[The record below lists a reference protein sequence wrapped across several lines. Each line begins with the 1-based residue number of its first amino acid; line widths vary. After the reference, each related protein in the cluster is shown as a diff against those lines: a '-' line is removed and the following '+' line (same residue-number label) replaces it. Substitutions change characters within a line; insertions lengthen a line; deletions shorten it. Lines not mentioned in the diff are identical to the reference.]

1 LCKYWGELVGMKS
14 GGPRLP
20 VKDLN
25 SVDKEKLKN
34 ELIDLNKLKISLNV

>member
-1 LCKYWGELVGMKS
+1 MKS

-20 VKDLN
+20 VKDLTKT
-25 SVDKEKLKN
+25 DKQKLKN